1 MDKLSKNP
9 RICQIL
15 MKFEINGQIFEKSSI
30 RSDFNKIWN

>member
-1 MDKLSKNP
+1 
-9 RICQIL
+9 